1 MGMSLEGRAAIVTG
15 GGGAIGRA
23 IALKLAG
30 QGVSIAVADLRLD
43 AAEET
48 AHLVSQAGGQ
58 AAPIAADVGAPEQ
71 VDLMVRETV
80 AAFGRV
86 DIMVSNAGIGDIR
99 SFFDLTPEA
108 WERTL
113 RINLTGPFL
122 CGQAAAREMTKRKWG
137 RIVNIASISGQKAG
151 WGRTA
156 YGTSKAGVI
165 HLTKQ
170 MAMELGPLGITANAI
185 GPGPVDTEMTRTGHT
200 PKTREA
206 YIQSIPAGR
215 YGLPEEM
222 AAGVAF
228 LASEEA
234 AYVNGHCLNV
244 DGGYVAAGIK
254 FDD

>member
-1 MGMSLEGRAAIVTG
+1 MSLDGRAAIVTG

-23 IALKLAG
+23 IALKLAA
-30 QGVSIAVADLRLD
+30 QGASIAVVDLRLP

-48 AHLVSQAGGQ
+48 AHLVGQAGGR
-58 AAPIAADVGAPEQ
+58 AVPVAADVGSVEQ
-71 VDLMVRETV
+71 VDLIMRETV

-86 DIMVSNAGIGDIR
+86 DVMVSNAGIGDIK
-99 SFFDLTPEA
+99 SFFELTPEA

-122 CGQAAAREMTKRKWG
+122 CGQAAAREMVKRKWG

-156 YGTSKAGVI
+156 YGTSKAGLI

-170 MAMELGPLGITANAI
+170 MAMELGALGITANAI

>member
-1 MGMSLEGRAAIVTG
+1 MSLAGKAAIVTG

-23 IALKLAG
+23 IALKLSG
-30 QGVSIAVADLRLD
+30 QGASVAVVDLRLET
-43 AAEET
+43 AEET
-48 AHLVSQAGGQ
+48 ARLVNQAGGQ
-58 AAPIAADVGAPEQ
+58 AVPIVADVGSPEQ
-71 VDLMVRETV
+71 VDLMVREAV
-80 AAFGRV
+80 AAFERV
-86 DIMVSNAGIGDIR
+86 DVMVSNAGIGDIR
-99 SFFDLTPEA
+99 SFFELTPEA

-122 CGQAAAREMTKRKWG
+122 CGQAAAREMAKRNWG
-137 RIVNIASISGQKAG
+137 RIVNVASISGQKAG

-156 YGTSKAGVI
+156 YGTSKAGLI

-206 YIQSIPAGR
+206 YLAAIPAGR

-222 AAGVAF
+222 AAAVAF

-234 AYVNGHCLNV
+234 GYVNGHCLNV
-244 DGGYVAAGIK
+244 DGGYVAGGIK